1 MEDISKLSKSK
12 QTAAKTLHKALEVLK
27 NSGGSLPS
35 KEVMEKIG
43 QDLDL
48 SDWEKE
54 RYEKSGYIR
63 WQSILHFYTIGALK
77 AGYLTKNR
85 GTWFITPE
93 GEEALKMEPADLLL
107 VVDEAYRKWAK
118 ENVSEEEVVTDLG
131 GDIVLEQQNIEA
143 NLQQLEGRAHEGL
156 IEYIKSKN
164 PYEFQD
170 MVAAL
175 LEAMGYYI
183 SFIAPKGR
191 DGGLDVV
198 VYSDPLGAKE
208 PRIKV
213 QVKHRPE
220 SSIGANDIRALLGLL
235 NKTGDVGLFV
245 TSGNFSPDAV
255 RFARDSHQHID
266 LIDIQKF
273 VTLWQDFYS
282 KMTDESKE
290 MMPLRPIYFLGN

>member
-1 MEDISKLSKSK
+1 
-12 QTAAKTLHKALEVLK
+12 
-27 NSGGSLPS
+27 
-35 KEVMEKIG
+35 
-43 QDLDL
+43 
-48 SDWEKE
+48 
-54 RYEKSGYIR
+54 
-63 WQSILHFYTIGALK
+63 
-77 AGYLTKNR
+77 
-85 GTWFITPE
+85 
-93 GEEALKMEPADLLL
+93 
-107 VVDEAYRKWAK
+107 
-118 ENVSEEEVVTDLG
+118 
-131 GDIVLEQQNIEA
+131 
-143 NLQQLEGRAHEGL
+143 
-156 IEYIKSKN
+156 
-164 PYEFQD
+164 